1 MESSTRF
8 PLVPV
13 IGVGVGVVCTAAYIF
28 GFIFIHGSIP
38 GANKKQDE
46 FIDKTC
52 APSGLLKTVLTWG
65 YTKATWR
72 RFLTHYK
79 GVLFPQPQAKLG
91 QRAPDAVLITLDG
104 QECLLLCTNSPTLSL
119 DLSILTHSLT
129 YPQTHPF
136 NTLYS
141 GTIFAPRLHFSSEP
155 ASR

>member
-1 MESSTRF
+1 MENSKF
-8 PLVPV
+8 PLVPA
-13 IGVGVGVVCTAAYIF
+13 IGIGVGVVCTAAYIF

-72 RFLTHYK
+72 RFLVHYK
-79 GVLFPQPQAKLG
+79 GVLYPQPQAKLG

-104 QECLLLCTNSPTLSL
+104 QARSLFYTNSP
-119 DLSILTHSLT
+119 
-129 YPQTHPF
+129 Y
-136 NTLYS
+136 
-141 GTIFAPRLHFSSEP
+141 
-155 ASR
+155 

>member
-1 MESSTRF
+1 MENSKF
-8 PLVPV
+8 PLVPA

-72 RFLTHYK
+72 RFLEHYK
-79 GVLFPQPQAKLG
+79 GVLYPQPQAKLG
-91 QRAPDAVLITLDG
+91 QRAPDAMLITLDG
-104 QECLLLCTNSPTLSL
+104 QACLWYYPILALLI
-119 DLSILTHSLT
+119 D
-129 YPQTHPF
+129 PF
-136 NTLYS
+136 
-141 GTIFAPRLHFSSEP
+141 
-155 ASR
+155 